1 MSGQDDDTEKSF
13 DPSPQKLQK
22 AREKGDI
29 ARSQDLNTA
38 AANAGLTLALLMVGA
53 SAISEF
59 GTALM
64 VPLEQAGS
72 LAPLFVTTGS
82 SPLMAGFLRDA
93 AIAIAPIF
101 ALPAGAVALTIAAQ
115 RGLVFAPSKL
125 EPKLSKIS
133 IIKNAGNKFGRNG
146 LFEFAKSFVKLV
158 VYSLCLGFFLNARA
172 PEMVMAVNG
181 DPRTAV
187 VLLAELCIAF
197 LAVVVLVSLA
207 IGGIDA
213 VWQHFEHIRK
223 NMMSRKDMQDENKE
237 SEGDPYLKQARRQR
251 AQTIAMTQMMG
262 DVPDADVI
270 IVNPTHY
277 AVALKWSR
285 SPGTAP
291 TCVAKG
297 MDEIAARIR
306 EIAAEHGVPVH
317 SDPPT
322 ARALFAVTEIGS
334 EIPHEHY
341 YAVAAAIRFAEAMRR
356 RVKTRGY

>member
-13 DPSPQKLQK
+13 DPTPQKLQK
-22 AREKGDI
+22 AREKGEI

-38 AANAGLTLALLMVGA
+38 AAYAGLTLALFMSGA
-53 SAISEF
+53 SVISGF

-64 VPLEQAGS
+64 TLLDQADG

-82 SPLMAGFLRDA
+82 SPLMAGVLRDA
-93 AIAIAPIF
+93 VIALVPLFAIP
-101 ALPAGAVALTIAAQ
+101 AVAVVLTIAAQ
-115 RGLVFAPSKL
+115 RGFVFAPSKL

-158 VYSLCLGFFLNARA
+158 IYSFCLGVFLRARA
-172 PEMVMAVNG
+172 PEMLTAVNSG
-181 DPRTAV
+181 PRSV
-187 VLLAELCIAF
+187 VLLLAELCISF
-197 LAVVVLVSLA
+197 LCVVVLVSLV

-223 NMMSRKDMQDENKE
+223 NRMSRKDLQDENKD
-237 SEGDPYLKQARRQR
+237 SEGDPHLKQARRQR
-251 AQTIAMTQMMG
+251 AQTIAMTQMMV

-285 SPGTAP
+285 KPGSAP

-297 MDEIAARIR
+297 VDEVAARIR
-306 EIAAEHGVPVH
+306 EIATEHGVPVH
-317 SDPPT
+317 RDPPT
-322 ARALFAVTEIGS
+322 ARALFAVTDIGAEIA
-334 EIPHEHY
+334 PDHY
-341 YAVAAAIRFAEAMRR
+341 QAVAAAIRFAEAMRQ
-356 RVKTRGY
+356 RVRTRGF